1 MTQSVIV
8 KQVGRIA
15 LLALNAP
22 PVNAL
27 SARLRSALYD
37 ALAEAGRNDGV
48 AAVVLTGEGRCFC
61 AGADL
66 AEFQSAAG
74 SISNGRDP
82 VELSMLI
89 DAFRKPVIAAL
100 HGDVLGGGLEL
111 ALGCHYRVAA
121 STSKLGLPEIDL
133 GLLPGAGGT
142 QRLPRLVGVAQ
153 ALDMILAGELVDVT
167 NALDMGLVDD
177 AAGGDLIEH
186 AVRFA
191 EGVLERGAL
200 MPRVRERA
208 IQADS
213 VPADFF
219 DTMRAAVQKHRTS
232 KDAAG
237 RIIDC
242 VEAAVRLPFD
252 EGMKF
257 ERAQFEACN
266 ASVQAVALRHGFFAR
281 RGAAKIPGL
290 PASTSVRQVECMAVV
305 GGGTMGRGIAIACA
319 LAGYPVTLVETSAE
333 RAASAVDAIRGECE
347 RMGKSGRLSVDRA
360 QSLPN
365 LIKPSHKLADLAS
378 VDMVIE
384 AIFEDLSLKMSMAA
398 DLGVVCKPGAIIASN
413 TSTLD
418 LNVLAQASGRAA
430 DFVGMHFFSPAHVMR
445 LLEVVRGDCTAPDV
459 LATVMAVARK
469 LDKDPV
475 VSGVCYGFI
484 GNRMLEPYLRE
495 TEVLLLEGATPTQID
510 RALEQFGMAMGP
522 CRMMDLAGVDVVA
535 KVVIERDKQGTLPAD
550 PHYRIVCRELHAAG
564 YHGQKTS
571 LGFYRYDS
579 RKLVDDAQAQTL
591 IEALAS
597 RTGIERRANIDDNE
611 IVERCLLPLINE
623 GFLILEEGIAYREA
637 DVDVVW
643 LSGYG
648 FPASRGGP
656 MFHARTMGITNLRER
671 LAYYGS
677 TLGNSY
683 GYWTPASSLEEVD
696 SRVLSNLTEVI

>member
-1 MTQSVIV
+1 MTQLVIV

-15 LLALNAP
+15 LLTLNAP

-27 SARLRSALYD
+27 SAGLRSGLYD

-48 AAVVLTGEGRCFC
+48 AAVVLAGEGRCFC
-61 AGADL
+61 AGADV
-66 AEFQSAAG
+66 AEFQSGAG
-74 SISNGRDP
+74 TISNGRDP
-82 VELSMLI
+82 VDLSALI
-89 DAFRKPVIAAL
+89 DGFRKPVIAAL
-100 HGDVLGGGLEL
+100 HGAVLGGGLEL

-121 STSKLGLPEIDL
+121 PTAKLGLPEINL
-133 GLLPGAGGT
+133 GVLPGAGGT
-142 QRLPRLVGVAQ
+142 QRLPRLVGLAQ
-153 ALDMILAGELVDVT
+153 ALELILSGKPVDVIA
-167 NALDMGLVDD
+167 ALDMGLVDD
-177 AAGGDLIEH
+177 AADGDLIEH

-200 MPRVRERA
+200 MPRVCERA
-208 IQADS
+208 IQANS

-219 DTMRAAVQKHRTS
+219 DTARAALQERRTS

-237 RIIDC
+237 RIIEC

-266 ASVQAVALRHGFFAR
+266 ASVEAAALQHGFFAR

-290 PASTSVRQVECMAVV
+290 PASTPIRQIARMAVV

-319 LAGYPVTLVETSAE
+319 SAAYPVTLVETSAE
-333 RAASAVDAIRGECE
+333 RAALAVEAIRAECE

-360 QSLPN
+360 QSIPN
-365 LIKPSHKLADLAS
+365 LITPSHRLADLAS
-378 VDMVIE
+378 IDMVVE
-384 AIFEDLSLKMSMAA
+384 AIFEDLALKTSMAA
-398 DLGVVCKPGAIIASN
+398 ELGAVCKPGAIIASN

-445 LLEVVRGDCTAPDV
+445 LLEVVRGDATAPDV
-459 LATVMAVARK
+459 LATVMAVARE

-495 TEVLLLEGATPTQID
+495 TEALLLEGATPTQID

-535 KVVIERDKQGTLPAD
+535 KVVIERDKQGALPAD
-550 PHYRIVCRELHAAG
+550 PHYRIVCRELHTAG
-564 YHGQKTS
+564 YHGQKAS
-571 LGFYRYDS
+571 LGFYRYDG
-579 RKLVDDAQAQTL
+579 RKLIDDAQAQKL

-597 RTGIERRANIDDNE
+597 RQGIERRANIGDNE

-623 GFLILEEGIAYREA
+623 GFLILEEGITYREA

-656 MFHARTMGITNLRER
+656 MFHARTIGITNLRER
-671 LAYYGS
+671 LAHYGS
-677 TLGNSY
+677 TLGNMH
-683 GYWTPASSLEEVD
+683 GYWTPASSLEESD
-696 SRVLSNLTEVI
+696 SRAQRNLVEAI